1 MQYRGDVGKK
11 PRKKPKVDMF
21 HSTVWRFAQQTCAFL
36 LRSLPGPTV
45 GRSKEEQ
52 LMIRS
57 LSNRVRRIEDGEN
70 RQNKVLVCFIGY
82 SPGEADRKKA
92 EYVQRTGKEP
102 AFAFLM
108 NLGGSGDGEEAS

>member
-11 PRKKPKVDMF
+11 PRKKPRVDMF

-57 LSNRVRRIEDGEN
+57 LSNRVKRIEDRKNGP
-70 RQNKVLVCFIGY
+70 QKTLVFFMGNSREEI
-82 SPGEADRKKA
+82 EKQKA
-92 EYVQRTGKEP
+92 EYVQRHGKEP
-102 AFAFLM
+102 EFAFLM
-108 NLGGSGDGEEAS
+108 NLGGSGKSD